1 MLVLLDDRT
10 FTSGEDTAKF
20 IEHIHEGM
28 RIGVHMNCIH
38 EFPSVVGPPRHECDF
53 GLFFNDD
60 WTPAHLTGG
69 LSNLYKE
76 IAFALKGVEWRQP
89 GLVAVASKIAGSVSE
104 HKPIAIKIPDTYV
117 PKKGPNKWKINTSL
131 LAKVEAMVRS
141 VDSDRDYIVSS
152 NELHVLLAQANPSIT
167 PAESSQVYTAMLKGG
182 CDHNGDGQ
190 ISAAEL
196 AAFWVKEAPEL
207 IEAVLNHP
215 PLPVQSELTEAVLT
229 TTVPRLTEQ
238 ATKQNNTFGA
248 VSDRLKDLFSPTP
261 KSRDEPQAALGVS
274 ANLNA

>member
-1 MLVLLDDRT
+1 M
-10 FTSGEDTAKF
+10 
-20 IEHIHEGM
+20 
-28 RIGVHMNCIH
+28 
-38 EFPSVVGPPRHECDF
+38 
-53 GLFFNDD
+53 
-60 WTPAHLTGG
+60 
-69 LSNLYKE
+69 
-76 IAFALKGVEWRQP
+76 
-89 GLVAVASKIAGSVSE
+89 
-104 HKPIAIKIPDTYV
+104 
-117 PKKGPNKWKINTSL
+117 
-131 LAKVEAMVRS
+131 
-141 VDSDRDYIVSS
+141 
-152 NELHVLLAQANPSIT
+152 LLAQANPSIT

-196 AAFWVKEAPEL
+196 AAFLVKEAPEL
-207 IEAVLNHP
+207 IEAVINPPLPVLTELTEAVLNHP

-238 ATKQNNTFGA
+238 ATEQNNTFGA